1 MLAIATTGL
10 VCVAGVWLNFGPL
23 HDWVR
28 YPLSYT
34 DRSDALANLC
44 VIKTVIE
51 TGWANGSA
59 ALGAPF
65 GATFLDFPRSEV
77 AFLLFYRVA
86 GMFTANIALIHNVF
100 YFAGFPLAAWS
111 ALAVLRSELRVAWPL
126 AAAGGIVFCWLPY
139 HFLRLEHLHLANYA
153 AVPIA
158 VWLVLRVAG
167 ERPPFFERGRLGP
180 ATTFVWVGIA
190 LVAATSIYYAFFA
203 VVLVAAVGVLEAL
216 AARSPR
222 PAASAV
228 LVIAGNWRSARDR
241 TGPGTALP
249 GDRRVEPGRRRALG
263 H

>member
-1 MLAIATTGL
+1 MEPMPRSPLRQRLRPVHWLVLDVAAAAGYGVFASGVLTDDIEQRLLAAASVT
-10 VCVAGVWLNFGPL
+10 VECVAL
-23 HDWVR
+23 
-28 YPLSYT
+28 
-34 DRSDALANLC
+34 
-44 VIKTVIE
+44 I
-51 TGWANGSA
+51 
-59 ALGAPF
+59 
-65 GATFLDFPRSEV
+65 
-77 AFLLFYRVA
+77 A
-86 GMFTANIALIHNVF
+86 G
-100 YFAGFPLAAWS
+100 
-111 ALAVLRSELRVAWPL
+111 RRWPL

-228 LVIAGNWRSARDR
+228 LVIAAIGA
-241 TGPGTALP
+241 ALAIALAP
-249 GDRRVEPGRRRALG
+249 ALRYRAVAG
-263 H
+263 SNSSR